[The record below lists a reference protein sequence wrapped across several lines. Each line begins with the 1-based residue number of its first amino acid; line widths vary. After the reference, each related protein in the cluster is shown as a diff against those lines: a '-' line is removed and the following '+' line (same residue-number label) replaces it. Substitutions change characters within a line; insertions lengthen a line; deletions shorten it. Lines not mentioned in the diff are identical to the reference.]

1 MYTPMFIHS
10 IKYIIGRD
18 YNECD
23 KFNLAITNP
32 CDIDDI
38 KEKLRYF
45 RLKNSLS
52 QEDVAEY
59 IGVDRTTYMSYENE
73 TRIYPIDIMHKMAK
87 MYDIDVSL
95 LLDDYHKF
103 IYFGQGENIRRIR
116 TELGLNQWELAEE
129 LGVSLR
135 VIKTAEQEKVRFLK
149 KNYIKLID
157 YYSENI

>member
-1 MYTPMFIHS
+1 MHREFYTNIAETNKFENVPFADKWQVFSKIDDNLYVLCKKDNRKTMYTPMFIHS

-23 KFNLAITNP
+23 KFNLEITNP
-32 CDIDDI
+32 GDIDDI

-87 MYDIDVSL
+87 MYFL
-95 LLDDYHKF
+95 RFKCF
-103 IYFGQGENIRRIR
+103 EN
-116 TELGLNQWELAEE
+116 
-129 LGVSLR
+129 
-135 VIKTAEQEKVRFLK
+135 
-149 KNYIKLID
+149 NYLFD
-157 YYSENI
+157 FADSR

>member
-1 MYTPMFIHS
+1 MYVHS
-10 IKYIIGRD
+10 IKYIIGKD

-23 KFNLAITNP
+23 KFNLEITNS

-59 IGVDRTTYMSYENE
+59 IGIDRKTYRSYEND
-73 TRIYPIDIMHKMAK
+73 TRIYPINIMHKMAN
-87 MYDIDVSL
+87 MYNIDVNL

-103 IYFGQGENIRRIR
+103 IYFGQGKNIKRIR
-116 TELGLNQWELAEE
+116 TELGLKQWELAEE

-135 VIKTAEQEKVRFLK
+135 VIKAAEQEKVRFLK

-157 YYSENI
+157 YYIENV

>member
-1 MYTPMFIHS
+1 
-10 IKYIIGRD
+10 
-18 YNECD
+18 
-23 KFNLAITNP
+23 
-32 CDIDDI
+32 
-38 KEKLRYF
+38 
-45 RLKNSLS
+45 
-52 QEDVAEY
+52 
-59 IGVDRTTYMSYENE
+59 MSYENE
-73 TRIYPIDIMHKMAK
+73 TRIYPIDIMRKMAK

-95 LLDDYHKF
+95 ILDDYHKF